1 MQVPKSF
8 DFIPIDDENVAEALN
23 EALDKADDLR

>member
-8 DFIPIDDENVAEALN
+8 DFIPMDDPGVSGAVKN
-23 EALDKADDLR
+23 ALDKADELR